1 VCDRGGENEGIN
13 VRSFETSTLEKD
25 LPQVFIPAA
34 PIRAGEF
41 IITNI

>member
-1 VCDRGGENEGIN
+1 VILW
-13 VRSFETSTLEKD
+13 TLTLEKG